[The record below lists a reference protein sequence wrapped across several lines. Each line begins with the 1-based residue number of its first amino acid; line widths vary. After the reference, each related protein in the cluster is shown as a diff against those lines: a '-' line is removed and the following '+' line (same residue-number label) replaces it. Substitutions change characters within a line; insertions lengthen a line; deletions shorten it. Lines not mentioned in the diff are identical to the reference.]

1 VIYFTKLRFDLILD
15 PCYNKWVL
23 LIKEVKMVIKKIGTI
38 DITPSNND
46 LFRHALLLLDSLHSD
61 VPKNKS
67 NYIDEGIKSYLQEML
82 ELALKQNKFI
92 NTLKGGSK

>member
-1 VIYFTKLRFDLILD
+1 
-15 PCYNKWVL
+15 
-23 LIKEVKMVIKKIGTI
+23 MVIKKIGTI

-46 LFRHALLLLDSLHSD
+46 LFRYGLAMLDSLQLD

-67 NYIDEGIKSYLQEML
+67 NYIDDGIKSYLQEML

-92 NTLKGGSK
+92 NTLKGGNK

>member
-1 VIYFTKLRFDLILD
+1 
-15 PCYNKWVL
+15 
-23 LIKEVKMVIKKIGTI
+23 MVIKKIGTI

-46 LFRHALLLLDSLHSD
+46 LFRYGLAMLDSLQLD

-67 NYIDEGIKSYLQEML
+67 NYIDEGIKMYLQEML

-92 NTLKGGSK
+92 NTLKGGNK

>member
-1 VIYFTKLRFDLILD
+1 
-15 PCYNKWVL
+15 
-23 LIKEVKMVIKKIGTI
+23 MVIKKIGTLN
-38 DITPSNND
+38 ITPNKSG
-46 LFRHALLLLDSLHSD
+46 LFRYGLSMLDSLKSD

-67 NYIDEGIKSYLQEML
+67 NYIDEGIKMYLQEML

>member
-1 VIYFTKLRFDLILD
+1 
-15 PCYNKWVL
+15 
-23 LIKEVKMVIKKIGTI
+23 MVIKKNIGTI
-38 DITPSNND
+38 DITPNNND
-46 LFRHALLLLDSLHSD
+46 LFRYGLLLLDSLQSD

-67 NYIDEGIKSYLQEML
+67 NYIDDGIKSYLQEML